1 VKEILDVACG
11 GGRHVVGL
19 AKRGY
24 GCTGYDFTAERIQ
37 TAKARAKRSGVSVT
51 LRRGDATQLRF
62 NKEFDAVLALYI
74 LFLLP
79 DDEDIQRCLRGIHR
93 ALKPGGIMVSNVFN
107 PFTTGKTWVAE
118 LLRKGEVVKTVRAR
132 GIRITEIMKVRSLD
146 PVRGVMWVD
155 EASFV
160 EAPDGKHV
168 FRDRERARLLTYW
181 EMLHHLQEAGFS
193 NVECYPDW
201 NRKRAE
207 KKKAEQLVFIGQK

>member
-1 VKEILDVACG
+1 MKEILDVACG

-24 GCTGYDFTAERIQ
+24 KCTGYDFTAERIQ
-37 TAKARAKRSGVSVT
+37 TAKVRAERSGVSVR

-62 NKEFDAVLALYI
+62 TKVFDAVLALYI

-93 ALKPGGIMVSNVFN
+93 ALRPGGIMLSNVFN
-107 PFTTGKTWVAE
+107 PFTTGKTWIAE
-118 LLRKGEVVKTVRAR
+118 LLRKGERVDAVRAR

-146 PVRGVMWVD
+146 AMHGVMWVD
-155 EASFV
+155 ETSFV
-160 EAPDGKHV
+160 EAPDGRHV

-181 EMLHHLQEAGFS
+181 EMLYHLKEAGFS
-193 NVECYPDW
+193 KIECYQDW
-201 NRKRAE
+201 NRKQRE
-207 KKKAEQLVFIGQK
+207 KTKAEQLVFIGQK